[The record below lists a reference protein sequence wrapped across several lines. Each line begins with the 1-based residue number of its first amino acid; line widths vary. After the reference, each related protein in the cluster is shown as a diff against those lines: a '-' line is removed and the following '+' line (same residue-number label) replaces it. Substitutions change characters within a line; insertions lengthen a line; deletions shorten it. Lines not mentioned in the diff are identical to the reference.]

1 MPMIFKKPLP
11 TLLAAV
17 LAVAL
22 AGAAAAQMGSFHH
35 RPKLH
40 PAPPQPRALP
50 GGGAPFGEPL
60 FGLSSSL
67 LAAFNAGREEF
78 QAVET
83 VEGGLGPIFN
93 DSSCAACHSAGA
105 LGGASAVTVTRF
117 GRVVAGVFDP
127 LDAQGGSLL
136 QAKAI
141 DPAVQEHVPAAA
153 NVVAHRLATP
163 LFGAG
168 LIEAIDDQALL
179 NGAQRPQP
187 DGVRGR
193 AAMVTDVTTGR
204 ARVGRFG
211 WKAQVA
217 TLLRFAGDAYSNEM
231 GVTNRF
237 FPTENAPNG
246 NQALLA
252 LWDKVPE
259 LEDAVDPAT
268 GTSDIDKAAD
278 FMRYLAAPPA
288 LRPTASA
295 LQGGRVFDQI
305 RCTACHVP
313 SLTTSA
319 NAVPALSHQVV
330 PLFSDLL
337 LHDMGSLGDG
347 IVQGP
352 AGAREMHTAPLW
364 GLRARGPFLHD
375 GRATTV
381 DAAIRAHEGE
391 GAASRNRYR
400 ALPAAQRQQLLDYL
414 ATI

>member
-1 MPMIFKKPLP
+1 VPVTFKK
-11 TLLAAV
+11 TLAAV
-17 LAVAL
+17 AAIAL
-22 AGAAAAQMGSFHH
+22 TTAALAQMGAFHA
-35 RPKLH
+35 RPKMH
-40 PAPPQPRALP
+40 PARPAPQPVP
-50 GGGAPFGEPL
+50 GGGPAFGEPL
-60 FGLSSSL
+60 FGLSGSL
-67 LAAFNAGREEF
+67 LAAFNAGKEEF
-78 QAVET
+78 EAVET

-93 DSSCAACHSAGA
+93 DSSCVACHSAGA
-105 LGGASAVTVTRF
+105 TGGASAVTVTRF
-117 GRVVAGVFDP
+117 GRVTAGVFDP

-141 DPAVQEHVPAAA
+141 DPAVLEHVPAQA
-153 NVVAHRLATP
+153 NVVARRLATP
-163 LFGAG
+163 VFGAG
-168 LIEAIDDQALL
+168 LIEAIDDQTLL
-179 NGAQRPQP
+179 DVARRPQP

-204 ARVGRFG
+204 NRVGRFG

-217 TLLRFAGDAYSNEM
+217 TLLAFAGDAYSNEM

-268 GTSDIDKAAD
+268 GTSDIDHAAD

-288 LRPTASA
+288 LRATAST
-295 LQGGRVFDQI
+295 LQGSRVFDQI
-305 RCTACHVP
+305 RCTACHLPALV
-313 SLTTSA
+313 TGA
-319 NAVPALSHQVV
+319 HAVPALSHQVV
-330 PLFSDLL
+330 PLHSDLL

-347 IVQGP
+347 IAQGAARP
-352 AGAREMHTAPLW
+352 REMRTAPLW
-364 GLRARGPFLHD
+364 GLRARGSFLHD

-391 GAASRNRYR
+391 GAAARNRYN
-400 ALPAAQRQQLLDYL
+400 ALPPAQRQQLLDYL
-414 ATI
+414 ASI